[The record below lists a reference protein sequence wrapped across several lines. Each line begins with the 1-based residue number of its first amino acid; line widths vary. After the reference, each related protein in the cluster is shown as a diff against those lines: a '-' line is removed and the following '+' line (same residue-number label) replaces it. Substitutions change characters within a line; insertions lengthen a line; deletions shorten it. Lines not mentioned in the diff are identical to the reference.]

1 MTGALFFL
9 GSVVE
14 MFWVKDVGHKMKC
27 LELRTLCFGFADFRT
42 SPAKKQRNTHHLPKS
57 KSVLGR
63 PP

>member
-1 MTGALFFL
+1 MMGALFFL
-9 GSVVE
+9 GSVV
-14 MFWVKDVGHKMKC
+14 GKMKC

-42 SPAKKQRNTHHLPKS
+42 SPPKKQRNTHHLHKS